1 METLFKEEKVVHRR
15 SNGQFATK
23 ERAEMD
29 KIKGE
34 NEYLR
39 FETEKYKRQALA
51 LAIVNTLLRKEL
63 KEIKEKIYCRNE

>member
-1 METLFKEEKVVHRR
+1 METLFKEQKKTYRR

-39 FETEKYKRQALA
+39 FEMEKYKRQALA

-63 KEIKEKIYCRNE
+63 NEIKDKIKNLVK